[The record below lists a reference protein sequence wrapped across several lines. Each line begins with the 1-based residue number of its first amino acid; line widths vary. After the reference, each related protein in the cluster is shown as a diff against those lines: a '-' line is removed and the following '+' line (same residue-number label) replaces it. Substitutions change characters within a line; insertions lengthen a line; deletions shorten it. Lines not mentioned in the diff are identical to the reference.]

1 MADLPPVTTATT
13 MQGNEAEIL
22 LCSFQTHGLG
32 NKITKTGPGTLV
44 EQITKSSANEKAGEA
59 VRVPYLIE
67 MVNERAQARQVYDVS
82 SARFTKL
89 SSTMPSLVI
98 PPKNDQADED
108 GWSDSQATAE
118 EDAKAEAAKA
128 KEDAVKADAAKKAA
142 AKEEAAK
149 KAKAKRTQLKR
160 TQPAGGEKDAMLE
173 AWKAGTW
180 NDDGGLD
187 TVDCY
192 TAEKSFEREITTVF
206 CPLLPVH
213 RSSR

>member
-1 MADLPPVTTATT
+1 MGWGELG
-13 MQGNEAEIL
+13 MQRDEGFVNVANTRARRLFIHF
-22 LCSFQTHGLG
+22 CSNNITGDGPGTLVEQITN

-160 TQPAGGEKDAMLE
+160 TQPAGG
-173 AWKAGTW
+173 GQ
-180 NDDGGLD
+180 GSSSG
-187 TVDCY
+187 
-192 TAEKSFEREITTVF
+192 SGRSIERSVM
-206 CPLLPVH
+206 
-213 RSSR
+213 